1 MRPILLMVKAVVV
14 VIDKKNNIKE
24 SKVNN
29 FTTETLYK
37 KCNLKSKD
45 HFKCRHTWKYNNS
58 YLSVFA
64 KDNGRANNE
73 NKCELPRPIDEEL
86 YFGSLLV
93 VHHSEAELTNDN
105 VLDATE
111 NTWESFLAKEMG
123 AEEDLG
129 EEDSYS
135 EEEEIPEDQQT
146 KDGYMK
152 DGFVVSDKSAEDDED
167 YILDDDDD
175 DEEEYTED
183 DDDDEEEEGED
194 GEYYNSDDYEGEEY
208 ESDEEEEDDN
218 DSEIE
223 EVLDSDV
230 DNSELEEEE
239 ISDSEDECVSN

>member
-1 MRPILLMVKAVVV
+1 MVKAVVV

-86 YFGSLLV
+86 YFGSMLV

-111 NTWESFLAKEMG
+111 NMWESFLAKEMG

-146 KDGYMK
+146 KEGYMK

-167 YILDDDDD
+167 YVL
-175 DEEEYTED
+175 EED
-183 DDDDEEEEGED
+183 DDDDEEEEYIDDDDED
-194 GEYYNSDDYEGEEY
+194 DDEYYNSDDYEDECEGEEY
-208 ESDEEEEDDN
+208 ESDEEEEEDDDDDDDDD

-239 ISDSEDECVSN
+239 ISDSDEDE

>member
-1 MRPILLMVKAVVV
+1 MVKAVVV

-86 YFGSLLV
+86 YFGSMLV
-93 VHHSEAELTNDN
+93 VHHSEEELTNDN

-111 NTWESFLAKEMG
+111 NMWESFLAKEMG

-129 EEDSYS
+129 DEDSYS

-146 KDGYMK
+146 KEGYMK

-167 YILDDDDD
+167 YVL
-175 DEEEYTED
+175 EED
-183 DDDDEEEEGED
+183 DD
-194 GEYYNSDDYEGEEY
+194 
-208 ESDEEEEDDN
+208 
-218 DSEIE
+218 
-223 EVLDSDV
+223 
-230 DNSELEEEE
+230 
-239 ISDSEDECVSN
+239 

>member
-1 MRPILLMVKAVVV
+1 MVKAVVV

-58 YLSVFA
+58 YLSLFA

-86 YFGSLLV
+86 YFGSMVV

-111 NTWESFLAKEMG
+111 NMWESFLAKEMG

-146 KDGYMK
+146 KEGYMK

-167 YILDDDDD
+167 YVLEEDDDD
-175 DEEEYTED
+175 DEEEYI
-183 DDDDEEEEGED
+183 DDEDED
-194 GEYYNSDDYEGEEY
+194 EDEYYNSDDYEEDEGEEY
-208 ESDEEEEDDN
+208 ESDED

-239 ISDSEDECVSN
+239 ISDSDEDEDE

>member
-1 MRPILLMVKAVVV
+1 MVKAVVV

-29 FTTETLYK
+29 FTKETLYK

-64 KDNGRANNE
+64 KDSGRANNE

-86 YFGSLLV
+86 YFGSMLV
-93 VHHSEAELTNDN
+93 VHHSDAELTNDN
-105 VLDATE
+105 VLDAKE
-111 NTWESFLAKEMG
+111 KMWESFLEKEMG

-146 KDGYMK
+146 KEGYMK

-167 YILDDDDD
+167 YVLEDD
-175 DEEEYTED
+175 DEDIDEYTED
-183 DDDDEEEEGED
+183 DEDDED
-194 GEYYNSDDYEGEEY
+194 GEYYSDYEEDDEGGEDEGGEDEGEESEY
-208 ESDEEEEDDN
+208 SE

-239 ISDSEDECVSN
+239 ISDSEDEVSE

>member
-1 MRPILLMVKAVVV
+1 MVKAVVV

-58 YLSVFA
+58 YLSLFA

-86 YFGSLLV
+86 YFGSMVV

-111 NTWESFLAKEMG
+111 NMWESFLAKEMG

-146 KDGYMK
+146 KEGYMK

-167 YILDDDDD
+167 YVLEEDDDD
-175 DEEEYTED
+175 DEEEYI
-183 DDDDEEEEGED
+183 DDEDED
-194 GEYYNSDDYEGEEY
+194 EDEDEYYNSDDYEEDEGEEY
-208 ESDEEEEDDN
+208 ESDEDDDEDEDEDDDD

-239 ISDSEDECVSN
+239 ISDSDEDEDE

>member
-1 MRPILLMVKAVVV
+1 MVKAVVV

-86 YFGSLLV
+86 YFGSMLV

-111 NTWESFLAKEMG
+111 NMWESFLAKEMG

-146 KDGYMK
+146 KEGYMK

-167 YILDDDDD
+167 YVL
-175 DEEEYTED
+175 EED
-183 DDDDEEEEGED
+183 DDDDEEEEYIDDDDED
-194 GEYYNSDDYEGEEY
+194 DDEYYNSDDYEDECEGEEY
-208 ESDEEEEDDN
+208 ESDEEEDDDDDDDDDD

-239 ISDSEDECVSN
+239 ISDSDEDE

>member
-1 MRPILLMVKAVVV
+1 MVKAVVV